1 MKKITKTIA
10 KRRAWKIFSEYIRF
24 KHSSMGIAEC
34 YTCGA
39 LKHYKDIQAG
49 HGIGGRSNAVLF
61 LEEVVRP
68 QCVGCNVF
76 GRGKQSIFTMKLIK
90 ELGMKKYER
99 LVALSNEI
107 VQYKL
112 NDYTEI
118 ARKYTDKL
126 KELQGI

>member
-1 MKKITKTIA
+1 
-10 KRRAWKIFSEYIRF
+10 
-24 KHSSMGIAEC
+24 MGIAEC